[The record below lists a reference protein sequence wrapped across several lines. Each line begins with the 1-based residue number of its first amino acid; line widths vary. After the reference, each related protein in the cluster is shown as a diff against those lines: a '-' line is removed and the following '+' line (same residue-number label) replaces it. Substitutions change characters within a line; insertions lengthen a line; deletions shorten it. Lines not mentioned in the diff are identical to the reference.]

1 MIPPAHQPLPA
12 NPTAELHSLQLKR
25 PIVLVGMM
33 GCGKTSIGKR
43 LAARLG
49 VAFVDA
55 DDEIEKAADMSVA
68 EIFAKHGEADFRR
81 GERRVIARLMT
92 DTPRVIATGGGA
104 FADAETRALV
114 LAKSDAVWLYAPL
127 DVLVERTAR
136 RDTRPLLQNG
146 DPRKILANLME
157 IREPFYQE
165 APLHVSSGRSPHEK
179 TIELIVLALTARE
192 QRQ

>member
-1 MIPPAHQPLPA
+1 M
-12 NPTAELHSLQLKR
+12 AEPIALQLRR

-33 GCGKTSIGKR
+33 GSGKTSIGKR

-55 DDEIEKAADMSVA
+55 DDEIERAADMSIP
-68 EIFAKHGEADFRR
+68 EIFAKHGEPEFRR
-81 GERRVIARLMT
+81 GERRVIARLIT

-104 FADAETRALV
+104 FADADTRALV
-114 LAKSDAVWLYAPL
+114 LERADAVWLHAPL
-127 DVLVERTAR
+127 DVLVERTSR

-146 DPRKILANLME
+146 DPRDILAKLME

-165 APLHVSSGRSPHEK
+165 APLHVTSGRNPHEK
-179 TIELIVLALTARE
+179 TVEIIVLALIARE
-192 QRQ
+192 QRR